1 MYQCFQHFLMSNDCL
16 IEELTYY
23 KNLTEI
29 TADCIINNSGAIK
42 SRAQKIK
49 LCGTFIETA
58 HISDDNGTVREVVTS
73 ANFCRERL
81 CPMCQRR
88 KSLKTS
94 SDVRKLVE
102 HLNGRGWVHMVL
114 TVKNCSASELNE
126 TITKLFRDSSFLITK
141 TPEFKKA
148 FRGALRCLE
157 VTFNSETDTYHPHL
171 HVLLSSDK
179 SYNNNSRKRI
189 SRDRLRWLWWEVSG
203 IDYMPQVH
211 IDSNVNEGIIAEIAK
226 YCVKPLELDLP
237 SSKRCEVL
245 ETLHSALQGRRLM
258 QTYGEIK
265 TAFKALKI
273 DINSDSDR
281 EYVADTEQMFVY
293 DFELSQ
299 YWKR

>member
-1 MYQCFQHFLMSNDCL
+1 MSKNIYENL

-29 TADCIINNSGAIK
+29 TADCIINNSGAI
-42 SRAQKIK
+42 SDRAQKIK

-58 HISDDNGTVREVVTS
+58 NIEDENGTVREVVTS

-94 SDVRKLVE
+94 ADVRRLVE
-102 HLNGRGWVHMVL
+102 YLGSRGWVHMVL
-114 TVKNCSASELNE
+114 TVKNCSASELNG
-126 TITKLFRDSSFLITK
+126 TITKLFRDSSFLLTK

-148 FRGALRCLE
+148 FKGALRCLE
-157 VTFNSETDTYHPHL
+157 VTFNSSDNTYHPHL

-189 SRDRLRWLWWEVSG
+189 SRKRLRWLWWEVSG
-203 IDYMPQVH
+203 IDYLPQVH
-211 IDSNVNEGIIAEIAK
+211 IDSDVDEGIIAEIAK

-237 SSKRCEVL
+237 EVKRCEVL
-245 ETLHSALQGRRLM
+245 ETLHAALHGRRLM
-258 QTYGEIK
+258 QSFGEIK
-265 TAFKALKI
+265 SAFRDLKI
-273 DINSDSDR
+273 DINADSDR
-281 EYVADTEQMFVY
+281 QYIADTEQMFVY
-293 DFELSQ
+293 NFELSQ
-299 YWKR
+299 YFRR

>member
-1 MYQCFQHFLMSNDCL
+1 MSKNIYENL

-29 TADCIINNSGAIK
+29 TADCIINNSGAI
-42 SRAQKIK
+42 SDRAQKIK

-58 HISDDNGTVREVVTS
+58 NIEDENGTVREVVTS

-94 SDVRKLVE
+94 ADVRRLVE
-102 HLNGRGWVHMVL
+102 YLGSRGWVHMVL
-114 TVKNCSASELNE
+114 TVKNCSASELNG
-126 TITKLFRDSSFLITK
+126 TITKLFRDSSFLLTK

-148 FRGALRCLE
+148 FKGALRCLE
-157 VTFNSETDTYHPHL
+157 VTFNASDNTYHPHL

-189 SRDRLRWLWWEVSG
+189 SRRRLRWLWWEVSG
-203 IDYMPQVH
+203 IDYLPQVH
-211 IDSNVNEGIIAEIAK
+211 IDSDVDEGIIAEIAK

-237 SSKRCEVL
+237 EVKRCEVL
-245 ETLHSALQGRRLM
+245 ETLHAALHGRRLM
-258 QTYGEIK
+258 QSYGEIK
-265 TAFKALKI
+265 SAFRDLKI
-273 DINSDSDR
+273 DINADSDR
-281 EYVADTEQMFVY
+281 QYIADTEQMFVY
-293 DFELSQ
+293 NFELSQ
-299 YWKR
+299 YFRR